1 MLRTE
6 EINCLHSQSGNFV
19 VMSVET
25 LDKIC
30 AKNND
35 YKPITTIPIK
45 TFLAYYIDKLGLYD
59 DISFLD
65 LHGSEI
71 TVGVDEAFS
80 VGTGGELFSTPII
93 GLDSTVHR
101 RFLENGEKTL
111 AEFAKEHR
119 MFAPDLDKDSE
130 AYETIIREY
139 RDYVLKRV
147 TRHNPVLDQA
157 LGISGFYKPWR
168 AGDV

>member
-30 AKNND
+30 AKNDD

-65 LHGSEI
+65 LHYFVKATI
-71 TVGVDEAFS
+71 CIHINK
-80 VGTGGELFSTPII
+80 ELCLLQFIIPIIIILFTPIYQISYNI
-93 GLDSTVHR
+93 G
-101 RFLENGEKTL
+101 
-111 AEFAKEHR
+111 
-119 MFAPDLDKDSE
+119 
-130 AYETIIREY
+130 
-139 RDYVLKRV
+139 
-147 TRHNPVLDQA
+147 
-157 LGISGFYKPWR
+157 
-168 AGDV
+168 